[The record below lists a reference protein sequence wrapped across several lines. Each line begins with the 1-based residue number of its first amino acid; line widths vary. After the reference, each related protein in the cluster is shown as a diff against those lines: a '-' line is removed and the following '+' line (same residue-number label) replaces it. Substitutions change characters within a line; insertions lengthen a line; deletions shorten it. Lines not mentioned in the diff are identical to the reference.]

1 MPATA
6 QERWFARLYLLLPM
20 IVGTLAL
27 FWILS
32 GLIGLAR
39 FAAARE
45 VLTSR
50 GMSAGAAGLLV
61 GGGAL
66 VDLALGAG
74 VLVRRYARS
83 AAVGMVAV
91 SLTYLVG
98 GTILAP
104 DLLVD
109 PLGPLVKILP
119 ALTLGVIGA
128 ALLDER

>member
-1 MPATA
+1 
-6 QERWFARLYLLLPM
+6 
-20 IVGTLAL
+20 
-27 FWILS
+27 LS
-32 GLIGLAR
+32 GLIALAR

-61 GGGAL
+61 VGGAL

-91 SLTYLVG
+91 SLSYLVG
-98 GTILAP
+98 GTMLAP